1 MCLILINFSFVF
13 ATQIRQLIYQE
24 SPRPRLGLS
33 LVEIKKL
40 HDKERN
46 KKRGESKNFTFYLV
60 SQGTNKESLLQN
72 NI

>member
-40 HDKERN
+40 HDKERFFN

-60 SQGTNKESLLQN
+60 SQGTNKESLL
-72 NI
+72 